1 MGAQPGRWREYEG
14 GIEDWIIQR
23 NRARALY
30 DQETARSTGGTAPP
44 TPAPRAEADT
54 PAVGSKRKLSYKEQ
68 RELDSLPERIERLE
82 SEQRSISDALADG
95 SLFVSDR
102 PRATALSQRSAAI
115 EEELMAALERWELL
129 GSR

>member
-1 MGAQPGRWREYEG
+1 MMPLNSVAWPTRSRPVNGSATLRTVTFLAIDIGNTRLKW
-14 GIEDWIIQR
+14 
-23 NRARALY
+23 ALY
-30 DQETARSTGGTAPP
+30 DAPLP
-44 TPAPRAEADT
+44 GAGPRLQG
-54 PAVGSKRKLSYKEQ
+54 AVF
-68 RELDSLPERIERLE
+68 LE
-82 SEQRSISDALADG
+82 NIDALADG